1 MSTVPKTV
9 TPVGWPVID
18 PASRLGVV
26 EVHAANPHK
35 ASTAAAT
42 RMVVHGMGTPAES
55 VNTLQGQKAMVTAS
69 HGKCLGGIPHFMQ
82 IFKYFT
88 ILISKPAN

>member
-35 ASTAAAT
+35 ASTAATT
-42 RMVVHGMGTPAES
+42 RMVVHGMGNS
-55 VNTLQGQKAMVTAS
+55 R
-69 HGKCLGGIPHFMQ
+69 
-82 IFKYFT
+82 
-88 ILISKPAN
+88 